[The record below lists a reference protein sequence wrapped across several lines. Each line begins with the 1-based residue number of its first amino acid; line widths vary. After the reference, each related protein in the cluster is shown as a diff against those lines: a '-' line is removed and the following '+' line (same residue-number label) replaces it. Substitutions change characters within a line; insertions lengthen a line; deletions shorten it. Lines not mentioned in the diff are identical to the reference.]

1 VTDPE
6 TGNTVNR
13 PFDDVVYV
21 GGDTQGVMNIE
32 YRIPI
37 IGRVFTMAPFF
48 DIGNSWVL
56 NKSQLTRQVFNSEG
70 QLTTEQVRFLP
81 GTNSGFRSST
91 GVELQVM
98 MPVINAPFRLIFAV
112 NPNRIHSLFF
122 GQATGLPFRIDEKAH
137 DFKFTVGRTF

>member
-1 VTDPE
+1 
-6 TGNTVNR
+6 
-13 PFDDVVYV
+13 VVYV
-21 GGDTQGVMNIE
+21 GGDTQGVLNIE

-56 NKSQLTRQVFNSEG
+56 NKNQLSRQVLNSEG
-70 QLTTEQVRFLP
+70 GLTTEEVRFLP

-112 NPNRIHSLFF
+112 NPNRIHSLFY
-122 GQATGLPFRIDEKAH
+122 GQATGLPFRIDEKGH